1 MTGGAA
7 TEVTASL
14 PRTLGLVG
22 RKIQLRQLIAVLV
35 AGICVLAAAC
45 GSNAKKAS
53 TPTTTPNRP
62 PLVAVRALDGLLL
75 VPDDVNTAMGAKDM
89 SVAVSYSRMSDVTA
103 ELSDNAKDCQM
114 VVLPAQLP
122 VYTGS
127 RWTAVRGQSLHERGQ
142 SSEFKH
148 TVDQAVVSFP
158 TTADAAAFYN
168 VSTQR
173 WAACAN
179 RNYTRTAKG
188 ESPRTWST
196 QAPSNTSGM
205 LSIHRPEEGG
215 NGWNCQRALTVR
227 NNVAVD
233 VLACSFTEGDF
244 AVNVAQLI
252 ANRVVT
258 TR

>member
-1 MTGGAA
+1 
-7 TEVTASL
+7 
-14 PRTLGLVG
+14 
-22 RKIQLRQLIAVLV
+22 LRQFIAVPI

-45 GSNAKKAS
+45 GGNAEKAPPA
-53 TPTTTPNRP
+53 PTTTTTTSP
-62 PLVAVRALDGLLL
+62 PLVAVRALDRLLL
-75 VPDDVNTAMGAKDM
+75 APADINTAMGAKDM
-89 SVAVSYSRMSDVTA
+89 SVAVSYSKMSDVTP

-114 VVLPAQLP
+114 VVLPAQFP
-122 VYTGS
+122 VYTDS
-127 RWTAVRGQSLHERGQ
+127 RWTAMRGQSLHERGE

-173 WAACAN
+173 WNACAN
-179 RNYTRTAKG
+179 RNYTRTPKG
-188 ESPRTWST
+188 ESPRAWST
-196 QAPSNTSGM
+196 QAPANVNGM
-205 LSIHRPEEGG
+205 LSIRRPEEGG

-252 ANRVVT
+252 ANHVVT